1 MAIDFVKAHAYGND
15 FLFMQAPEVP
25 PDTVVEVAR
34 AICDRHAGVGADGL
48 ILYQRTPRG
57 ASMTLLNAD
66 GSKAEVSGNGVR
78 CLGAILLDGTL
89 GGANGAGGVAR
100 GEPEPSKDTVIET
113 DGGTKTLTLLSKET
127 AKDDATAGAGA
138 APRYTFRAFMGTP
151 EDVRQLDLD
160 VSYESIRVIALS
172 VGNPQCIVLT
182 ERLDEAIF
190 RKLGPELAVHEAF
203 PDGTNVE
210 FVEVERPDR
219 IRILIWERGVGPTTA
234 SGTGA
239 CASAVAAAAHGGAAR
254 SMDVVSPGGSQ
265 HVEWKDDRIYLTGW
279 AEIIARGTWRGF

>member
-1 MAIDFVKAHAYGND
+1 MPTKREE
-15 FLFMQAPEVP
+15 L
-25 PDTVVEVAR
+25 
-34 AICDRHAGVGADGL
+34 
-48 ILYQRTPRG
+48 
-57 ASMTLLNAD
+57 
-66 GSKAEVSGNGVR
+66 
-78 CLGAILLDGTL
+78 
-89 GGANGAGGVAR
+89 AR
-100 GEPEPSKDTVIET
+100 GEPEPSNDTVIET

-127 AKDDATAGAGA
+127 AKDDAAAGAWA

-182 ERLDEAIF
+182 DRLDEAMF

-254 SMDVVSPGGSQ
+254 SMDVVSSGGSQ
-265 HVEWKDDRIYLTGW
+265 HVEWKDDGIYLTGVGRDHRTRYV
-279 AEIIARGTWRGF
+279 ARVLILHPRHAGVGFAYSVGPLVRVTTSAVRSRPGLPVVR

>member
-127 AKDDATAGAGA
+127 AKDDATTGAGA

>member
-25 PDTVVEVAR
+25 PDAVVEVAR

-89 GGANGAGGVAR
+89 GGANEAGGVAR
-100 GEPEPSKDTVIET
+100 GEPEPSNDTVIET

-127 AKDDATAGAGA
+127 AKDDAAAGAWA

-182 ERLDEAIF
+182 DRLDEAMF

-265 HVEWKDDRIYLTGW
+265 HVEWKDDGIYLTGW